1 MLRDKYQSVEDKIKR
16 TRHKTA
22 WIGLFLVCGI
32 ATMIVIVSVWFI
44 VLEVKAHGSKPVEEV
59 DSDHE
64 GTLLGTGEEH
74 NWIPVDVLDQT
85 DVFTLAPDDQNTE
98 DRCQVAATAT
108 ASPLPALTEFA
119 GGSSHIPALDS
130 HVAPHI
136 GGGDSPQKRKIVYST
151 TTVFVL
157 PPATTPA
164 PPTATVTPEVSKT
177 VDSSTLPMTGNMY
190 CPDPQR
196 PHVLTLCNY
205 VHTPVP
211 GMVDADQ
218 VRGSMPVASSAGGG
232 QSATNPF
239 VTLRLA
245 LLGIWAHVRQS
256 VSSAVP
262 SYAAVIRRHS
272 KSAVTDLENLHLC
285 AATTGELW
293 GKTRK
298 LQESLDDALM
308 LVQFQQGL
316 LNSQEGIIES
326 QRLNLEEMARLLV
339 FVQNQ
344 TAATTTTTRHTTTAN
359 TWANLKHQKVM

>member
-98 DRCQVAATAT
+98 DRFQVAATAIT
-108 ASPLPALTEFA
+108 LPLPAFTEFA

-136 GGGDSPQKRKIVYST
+136 GS
-151 TTVFVL
+151 
-157 PPATTPA
+157 
-164 PPTATVTPEVSKT
+164 VTPEVSKT

-190 CPDPQR
+190 CPDPRR

-211 GMVDADQ
+211 GMIDADQ

-293 GKTRK
+293 DKTRK

-344 TAATTTTTRHTTTAN
+344 TAATTTTTRHTTTTN